1 MDRPKASKARQQL
14 RKTEEARAAQLEALL
29 QAAVMVE
36 GSFVELGRKCGK
48 PSCRCATGEKHYSKY
63 LSRSVEGR
71 TKLVYVPGRDEVEV
85 SGKAEHYSRFRKA
98 RAELMKLAART
109 AELADELQR
118 ALTEPYPRDKPLRPA
133 KRRAPSTKKPNK

>member
-1 MDRPKASKARQQL
+1 
-14 RKTEEARAAQLEALL
+14 
-29 QAAVMVE
+29 MVE

-48 PSCRCATGEKHYSKY
+48 SSCKCAAGEKHYSKY

-71 TKLVYVPGRDEVEV
+71 TKLVYVPGRDEVDV